1 MKISPRLFHTDR
13 TDRDVQPAAVS
24 GSFAAKDRK
33 RP

>member
-1 MKISPRLFHTDR
+1 MKISPRLFDTDR
-13 TDRDVQPAAVS
+13 NDHSVQPAVVS